1 MAAKAKWQQL
11 SYPQKMSPTQTQK
24 PQRARKSRNRK
35 RFLSREPCSKI
46 QARRL
51 GTLTDWCARK
61 TFSALVNRSVLC
73 SAEGS
78 EVETPEWVADI
89 STAIV
94 WIVAVFCS
102 RDRLLGHDKANSALA
117 IGPRHKLTLW
127 IVSRELWVTTER
139 TKQSRCQSWNSHH

>member
-46 QARRL
+46 KPEDSEHS
-51 GTLTDWCARK
+51 LTDALEK
-61 TFSALVNRSVLC
+61 HSALVNRSVLC